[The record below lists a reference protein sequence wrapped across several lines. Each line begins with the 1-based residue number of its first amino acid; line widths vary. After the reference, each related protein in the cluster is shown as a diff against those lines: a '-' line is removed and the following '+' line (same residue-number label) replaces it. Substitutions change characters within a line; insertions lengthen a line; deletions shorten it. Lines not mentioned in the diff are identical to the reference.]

1 MSFKGKL
8 SHLNEIVMLEDKIN
22 GLLKRREVN
31 CTFKGY
37 AGKLTRK
44 EAVEKV
50 VKELKLDNKFVI
62 PVSLMC
68 NTGINDIKCTFYV
81 YDEETLARIHLPK
94 HLFKRMLTKEE
105 SKEKNVEKDRGKAP
119 DSPPKEVKIPEE
131 KAKEVNELVVTGGK
145 NEDAKI
151 EELSKEVGGKDKPE
165 EEVK

>member
-1 MSFKGKL
+1 
-8 SHLNEIVMLEDKIN
+8 MLEDKIN

-105 SKEKNVEKDRGKAP
+105 SKEKNVEKDRGKVP
-119 DSPPKEVKIPEE
+119 DSPP
-131 KAKEVNELVVTGGK
+131 KEVNELVVTGGK

-151 EELSKEVGGKDKPE
+151 EELSKEVGEKDKPE